1 MNESLA
7 EVEVRVPVPT
17 ETKGRDLQIVIKS
30 NSVRVG
36 RKDSAAADAF
46 LDGDLP
52 SSVDTEMSYWEMD
65 EDDSDGRVC
74 VLRLL
79 KKVPQ
84 TWDYLLESD
93 VPPPADESV
102 TDKVFFDVEADGEG
116 LGRVVFGLY
125 GNQVPKTVANFK
137 ALCTGEKADGGSS
150 GKPLHYKG
158 SVFHRVI
165 PRFMVQG
172 GDITDGDGTGGDSIY
187 GRQFD
192 DENFGIKH
200 TKEGLLSMANAGP
213 NTNGSQFF
221 ITTVPCPHLDGK
233 HVVFGEVLE
242 GMEVVDEIE
251 ECGSESGGT
260 SKKLIISDCGAL

>member
-1 MNESLA
+1 M
-7 EVEVRVPVPT
+7 
-17 ETKGRDLQIVIKS
+17 
-30 NSVRVG
+30 RVG
-36 RKDSAAADAF
+36 MKGAADAF
-46 LDGDLP
+46 LDGGLP

-65 EDDSDGRVC
+65 DEEAGSGDRAC
-74 VLRLL
+74 VLRLF

-84 TWDYLLESD
+84 TWEHLLESD

-102 TDKVFFDVEADGEG
+102 TQRVFFDVEADGEA
-116 LGRVVFGLY
+116 LGRIVFGLY
-125 GNQVPKTVANFK
+125 GNQVPRTAENFR
-137 ALCTGEKADGGSS
+137 ALCTGERETGGS

-158 SVFHRVI
+158 CVFHRVI

-192 DENFGIKH
+192 DEDFGIKH
-200 TKEGLLSMANAGP
+200 SKPGLLSMANAGP
-213 NTNGSQFF
+213 DTNGSQFF

-242 GMEVVDEIE
+242 GMEVVDGLED
-251 ECGSESGGT
+251 CGSESGST
-260 SKKLIISDCGAL
+260 SKRLIISDCGAL